1 VPKISGVPHQ
11 RAIRAFEKTGFRLAR
26 KGAKHVVMTDGER
39 IITIP
44 RHDPVNAL
52 TMGGIVRDA
61 GLTEEE
67 FRKLL

>member
-1 VPKISGVPHQ
+1 
-11 RAIRAFEKTGFRLAR
+11 
-26 KGAKHVVMTDGER
+26 MR

-44 RHDPVNAL
+44 RHDPVDAR

-61 GLTEEE
+61 CLNPEQ